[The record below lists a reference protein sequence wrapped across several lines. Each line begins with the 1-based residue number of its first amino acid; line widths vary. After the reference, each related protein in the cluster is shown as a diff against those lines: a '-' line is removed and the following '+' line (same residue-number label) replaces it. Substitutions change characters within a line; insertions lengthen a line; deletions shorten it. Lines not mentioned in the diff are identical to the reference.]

1 MILLVLNDLNLVI
14 WIVLVKFDLVSV
26 ILGNFNQLKIY
37 SFVSLCC
44 DAFPKIQGKTQEQ
57 GT

>member
-1 MILLVLNDLNLVI
+1 MNLVI

-37 SFVSLCC
+37 WFVSLCC